1 MALDL
6 TLNCSFH
13 SFDHLFTQCPVN
25 MESNAVIIDGMINI
39 TGNTANISIIELMDN
54 PLIRGVI
61 LIVLPIRTNGTSI
74 KNGKNPYIM
83 KRSVTNHNPPA
94 IISNSTTD
102 RYKTKL
108 ADESMH
114 KPSVRIVCA
123 LGLTLVFDSNI
134 FIFCFSQK

>member
-6 TLNCSFH
+6 ILNYPFH

-25 MESNAVIIDGMINI
+25 IESSTVIIDGIINI
-39 TGNTANISIIELMDN
+39 TGNTVNIRIIELMDN
-54 PLIRGVI
+54 HMIEGV

-74 KNGKNPYIM
+74 KNGKNPYNM
-83 KRSVTNHNPPA
+83 KRSVTSHNPPA
-94 IISNSTTD
+94 VISNSTTN

-108 ADESMH
+108 TDESIH
-114 KPSVRIVCA
+114 KPSVRIVCV

-134 FIFCFSQK
+134 FIFYFS